1 MLARTLVVALALL
14 VAQAPARA
22 QSTPKPTPAD
32 VEKTYP
38 TFGVRLTGPAGWL
51 QMAGGRP
58 GLITRWGKPSPETGE
73 VASAIVVELE
83 PAEAQTPAQYA
94 AMVAQRSGGTV
105 DRSTVDVAGVRGY
118 TVTAAAGQGSGVR
131 VSSTLVVKR
140 GPLMYVVTGFESP
153 GLPVAG
159 AMDGVR
165 TAWKWVPV
173 EPVAKY
179 LQNLS
184 PPFPLFGKLSMSL
197 PELARPYDAKDS
209 NAQLH
214 QLIFDYTANKPV
226 VDIDM
231 IALPAGRDANQAKEM
246 VNKVVMEQAGLAQPL
261 TWTEENGRPRRWVS
275 SSFDQKSPGQGRGA
289 PPIVTVARYAV
300 VELSEHDSALLTIQY
315 VIGKPSERPAFEAA
329 NDAIVKS
336 IRPAEAISA
345 EGVANA
351 GSPTP
356 APRGDGSI
364 SIKRKAPRKDKAASA
379 STSTNP

>member
-22 QSTPKPTPAD
+22 QSRSTPAD
-32 VEKTYP
+32 VERTYP

-51 QMAGGRP
+51 QLAGGRP

-73 VASAIVVELE
+73 VTSAIVVELE
-83 PAEAQTPAQYA
+83 PAEAQTPSQYA

-118 TVTAAAGQGSGVR
+118 TVTAAAGQASGVR
-131 VSSTLVVKR
+131 TASTLVVKR
-140 GPLMYVVTGFESP
+140 GSLMYVVTAFETP
-153 GLPVAG
+153 GAPVSG
-159 AMDGVR
+159 EMDRVR
-165 TAWKWVPV
+165 MAWKWVPV

-179 LQNLS
+179 VQNLS
-184 PPFPLFGKLSMSL
+184 PPFPVFGKLSMSL
-197 PELARPYDAKDS
+197 PELARPYDVKDPS
-209 NAQLH
+209 AQMH
-214 QLIFDYTANKPV
+214 QLVFDYTANKPV
-226 VDIDM
+226 VDIEM

-246 VNKVVMEQAGLAQPL
+246 VNQGVMEQARLAQPL
-261 TWTEENGRPRRWVS
+261 TWTEQGGRPRRWVS
-275 SSFDQKSPGQGRGA
+275 SSFDQKSPGPVRGA

-300 VELSEHDSALLTIQY
+300 VELSERESALLTIQY
-315 VIGKPSERPAFEAA
+315 VIAKPSDRPAFEAA
-329 NDAIVKS
+329 NDAILKS
-336 IRPAEAISA
+336 IRPADAASS

-351 GSPTP
+351 GSPPP